1 MGKPVDGCVTPAQGP
16 IQTSEPAAE
25 TMQQPVKEVSKMRAR
40 VGQEAPDFEASAYYQ
55 GGFKNIKLSDY
66 RGKWVVLCFYPG
78 DFTFV

>member
-1 MGKPVDGCVTPAQGP
+1 MPEDTTQCVEAFAGP
-16 IQTSEPAAE
+16 ITAE
-25 TMQQPVKEVSKMRAR
+25 TQQAETTAEAKEVRMAGVR
-40 VGQEAPDFEASAYYQ
+40 VGQEAPDFELSTYVD